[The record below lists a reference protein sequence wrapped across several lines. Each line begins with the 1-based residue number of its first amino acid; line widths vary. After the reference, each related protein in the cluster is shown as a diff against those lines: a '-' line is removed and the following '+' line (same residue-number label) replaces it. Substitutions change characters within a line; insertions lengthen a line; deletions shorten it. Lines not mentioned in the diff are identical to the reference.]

1 MNVVAVWQGTCAF
14 EAENVIKLLTFDAVE
29 SNKAAGSELTQLSAR
44 LADLIKDYH
53 GGEFSLFYANC
64 QKLAVVSFDIR
75 VALYNVRGNGI
86 KDFLSVGEDMLPLIY
101 MVGTHA
107 DSPTCADK

>member
-1 MNVVAVWQGTCAF
+1 M
-14 EAENVIKLLTFDAVE
+14 IKLLTFDAVE

-44 LADLIKDYH
+44 LADLIKDYR

-86 KDFLSVGEDMLPLIY
+86 KDFLSVGEDMLPTVF
-101 MVGTHA
+101 MVSSWHT
-107 DSPTCADK
+107 PTCLHQAKLPL